1 MLLWALLLTLTAQ
14 GAGAGEPPELPSM
27 PPWGRCPS
35 PELQAQQWPH
45 VNVTTPIWDN
55 PVCTKSVVVTRGAR
69 AEMTCNSCNP
79 IRKVMVCLRAPG
91 REVCQPIFT
100 QATPGCSSRDGWR
113 LCVQGCSA
121 KMVTEEA
128 QDSQAGRYSW
138 ILLGRQRELK
148 STTLNVSEPPEL
160 PSTPFWER
168 AGGEPGGGGESGCP
182 AKSRL
187 LRKKESPAPAAPARP
202 WQERPLH
209 TPRGPSEPRPE
220 PPSPVLVPG
229 AASGSHKGP
238 RLCGR
243 VCGPSPCHRPLQSGG
258 CPSSLAGGHSAGP
271 PCRGEAVPPLHGH
284 PRGGLHQH
292 HLLRPRE
299 RDPAGGPPEAEP
311 PAGDAEGDV
320 LRRREHPH
328 CG

>member
-35 PELQAQQWPH
+35 PELQAQQCPH

-91 REVCQPIFT
+91 REDCQPIFT

-160 PSTPFWER
+160 PSTPFWGTQDPLL
-168 AGGEPGGGGESGCP
+168 AQDPLP
-182 AKSRL
+182 AQD
-187 LRKKESPAPAAPARP
+187 LRSAQDPAPGR
-202 WQERPLH
+202 LH
-209 TPRGPSEPRPE
+209 
-220 PPSPVLVPG
+220 VALILVPML
-229 AASGSHKGP
+229 
-238 RLCGR
+238 LC
-243 VCGPSPCHRPLQSGG
+243 V
-258 CPSSLAGGHSAGP
+258 LA
-271 PCRGEAVPPLHGH
+271 L
-284 PRGGLHQH
+284 GGLQFWRRSRG
-292 HLLRPRE
+292 RP
-299 RDPAGGPPEAEP
+299 
-311 PAGDAEGDV
+311 
-320 LRRREHPH
+320 PH
-328 CG
+328 VQFL